1 MEEEENKVCSNICSW
16 GLKYVNI
23 NHNSVIQLHGTV
35 LWNSLLFSFD
45 QKLPLEPAQ
54 QSALE
59 VSPVFPEMFD
69 GGETLRVALGL
80 QSCYLDNE
88 QTCTFIG
95 YKWFLVCSV
104 ADNLLQ
110 CDFPNIM
117 SPLNISFWQCS
128 SISSYSNLSVF
139 FFLSF
144 SSNSSS
150 IQCQL
155 AENIFL
161 LIKVS
166 RECFFCFL
174 CWLDGNVSPFSW
186 SFQLYHCLA
195 SCRIKPAWR
204 SVNLHLYH
212 QNQLDITIHWAMKVL
227 PPRRQEPLLAVVSSR
242 SKVANV
248 HLVHLT

>member
-59 VSPVFPEMFD
+59 VCPVFPEMFD

-110 CDFPNIM
+110 CDFQNIM

-139 FFLSF
+139 SFFLSLPTLLLSNVSWQRTFF
-144 SSNSSS
+144 SWLR
-150 IQCQL
+150 L
-155 AENIFL
+155 AGNVFFVFFADWMEMFHH
-161 LIKVS
+161 S
-166 RECFFCFL
+166 REVF
-174 CWLDGNVSPFSW
+174 N
-186 SFQLYHCLA
+186 Y
-195 SCRIKPAWR
+195 
-204 SVNLHLYH
+204 
-212 QNQLDITIHWAMKVL
+212 TIVL
-227 PPRRQEPLLAVVSSR
+227 P
-242 SKVANV
+242 
-248 HLVHLT
+248 LVE